1 MQQHLV
7 MLYWRVNYSLY
18 VEVKQ
23 LAFNFEFNKW
33 KLLVLNQYKSLLRTS
48 PKD

>member
-1 MQQHLV
+1 MQEHLV

-23 LAFNFEFNKW
+23 LAFNFE
-33 KLLVLNQYKSLLRTS
+33 QQMEITSIIDKSI
-48 PKD
+48 

>member
-1 MQQHLV
+1 MQEHLV

-23 LAFNFEFNKW
+23 LAFNFEQQMEITSIH
-33 KLLVLNQYKSLLRTS
+33 QYKSLLRH
-48 PKD
+48 